1 MSLGKP
7 SGEPET
13 LTDPAEIL
21 KALDEM
27 PIKDVHQIWHMNP
40 QFKHIQQLGDLID
53 TAARLEEEAGI
64 RIPEGEIEIP
74 PSISQEY
81 ARTMITD
88 IRFIRIGRA
97 HLLVQDI
104 VRCDHLE
111 TVGDLLRVVRKLAQ
125 I

>member
-13 LTDPAEIL
+13 LTDPAKIL

-27 PIKDVHQIWHMNP
+27 PIKDVYQIWHMNP
-40 QFKHIQQLGDLID
+40 QFKDIQKLGDLID
-53 TAARLEEEAGI
+53 TVARLEEEAGI
-64 RIPEGEIEIP
+64 KIPEGEIEIP
-74 PSISQEY
+74 PSISQGH
-81 ARTMITD
+81 ALSMITE
-88 IRFIRIGRA
+88 IRFVRIGRA
-97 HLLVQDI
+97 HLLVQNI
-104 VRCDHLE
+104 VKCDHLK